1 MLRFFFQDDPVR
13 QAGKSIAKGSLVL
26 GLCLIGFGML
36 VFILRDIFAFLAA
49 AVFFMAGFS
58 AIGYSIRIFWASRRM
73 NKSEDDYR
81 ENVQIHIRDP
91 FE

>member
-1 MLRFFFQDDPVR
+1 
-13 QAGKSIAKGSLVL
+13 
-26 GLCLIGFGML
+26 ML
-36 VFILRDIFAFLAA
+36 VFILRDLFAFLAA

-58 AIGYSIRIFWASRRM
+58 AIGYALRIFWATRRRT
-73 NKSEDDYR
+73 KSEDAYR